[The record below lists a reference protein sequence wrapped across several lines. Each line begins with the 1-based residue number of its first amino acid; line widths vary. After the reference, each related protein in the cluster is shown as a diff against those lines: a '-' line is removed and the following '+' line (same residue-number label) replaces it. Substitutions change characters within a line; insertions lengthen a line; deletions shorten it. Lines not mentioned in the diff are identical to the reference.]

1 LLYQAACRGLLVGA
15 LRRRYPTGCE
25 APWLLQFLSGAR
37 VRWLFGRLDRL
48 GGERVDLHVQ
58 RDNPQALA
66 FWQAQ
71 GFGTAGCRMRIYP
84 EPESGTVRSSA
95 AAYVGALSSDLK

>member
-1 LLYQAACRGLLVGA
+1 V
-15 LRRRYPTGCE
+15 
-25 APWLLQFLSGAR
+25 
-37 VRWLFGRLDRL
+37 
-48 GGERVDLHVQ
+48 ERVDLDVR

-71 GFGTAGCRMRIYP
+71 GFGIAAYRMRIYRDP
-84 EPESGTVRSSA
+84 DSGTVRSSA

>member
-1 LLYQAACRGLLVGA
+1 
-15 LRRRYPTGCE
+15 
-25 APWLLQFLSGAR
+25 
-37 VRWLFGRLDRL
+37 
-48 GGERVDLHVQ
+48 VQ